1 MTSIAH
7 GCGCVTSNM
16 EPIIINHFSRRKEF
30 IQMLALRGVK
40 VGAEIGTD
48 HGQYAQQLCEGIP
61 GLELCCID
69 PYVAYTEGQEVHTQE
84 EVDEIYNEARKRLNP
99 YRVHFLKMPSM
110 EAIDWFPDNHFDFVF
125 IDGNHSYS
133 YVLEDITEWTK
144 KVKPGGI
151 VAGHDYKVDPTNDYG
166 VIEAVQKYT
175 KDNHI
180 APWFVLH
187 AGGRLVDCWMFIK
200 Q

>member
-1 MTSIAH
+1 MRNRI
-7 GCGCVTSNM
+7 
-16 EPIIINHFSRRKEF
+16 E
-30 IQMLALRGVK
+30 LARYFNKLGFK
-40 VGAEIGTD
+40 KGAEIGVD
-48 HGQYAQQLCEGIP
+48 RGYYSHVLLENIS
-61 GLELCCID
+61 GLELLCID
-69 PYVAYTEGQEVHTQE
+69 SWDTTKKRWREGRYHAAMKELSE
-84 EVDEIYNEARKRLNP
+84 YPNAKIIRKSSREAVRD
-99 YRVHFLKMPSM
+99 
-110 EAIDWFPDNHFDFVF
+110 IPDKSLDFVF

-151 VAGHDYKVDPTNDYG
+151 VCGHDYKVDPTNDYG

-180 APWFVLH
+180 APWFILH
-187 AGGRLVDCWMFIK
+187 AGGRLVDCWMIIK